1 MQRLVKEKLL
11 MVIFEVKINLF
22 HRKRRKEIEIDGWRL
37 ARRSGKVVKIVCGI
51 IADRLAK
58 GGAPKKKKKTRKKR
72 KISRGDGEGGK
83 LGNYLTHNLN
93 FAKIETNLG

>member
-58 GGAPKKKKKTRKKR
+58 GGAPKKKKNEEKKENKPWRWRRRKTRKLLDPQSELCK
-72 KISRGDGEGGK
+72 
-83 LGNYLTHNLN
+83 N
-93 FAKIETNLG
+93 